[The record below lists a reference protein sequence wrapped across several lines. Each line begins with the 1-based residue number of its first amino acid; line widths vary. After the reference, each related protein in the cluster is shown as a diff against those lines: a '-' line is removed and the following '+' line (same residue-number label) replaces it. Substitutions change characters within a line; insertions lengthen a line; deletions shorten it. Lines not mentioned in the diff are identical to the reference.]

1 MTSHERWAEVDRY
14 VSDLFGLSSPTLAKT
29 LRRSR
34 EQGLPEI
41 EISYPQGQFLYLL
54 SKAAGARRILE
65 IGTLGGFSTIF
76 LARALPEDGLLY
88 ALELDAKHAAVAREN
103 IATAGLDTVVRILE
117 GEADTSLAMMI
128 TEAWDPF
135 DLVFIDADKTGYPS
149 YLEAVLQL
157 SRPGTVIVAD
167 NVVRSGAVLD
177 PDSNDGDVRGVREFN
192 ALLAADPRVRG
203 TILQTVGTKG
213 HDGFAIAVVAE

>member
-1 MTSHERWAEVDRY
+1 MTSHEQWAEVDRY

-29 LRRSR
+29 LRHSR

-103 IATAGLDTVVRILE
+103 IAAAGLDTVVRILE
-117 GEADTSLAMMI
+117 GEADTSLATMI